1 MIDQCNHVID
11 QWSHVILCSMAVMLL
26 KDNHLKLHM
35 INLEV
40 QSIFLVFFPTSFV
53 ASGNCVVVL
62 LHPPV
67 SQVLL
72 WSLKQSG
79 PQLQPVHNQLH
90 PPAPVS
96 CDIESGGCGLCMR
109 GCGQLVGLASL
120 TSKGTGSINYN
131 FCV

>member
-1 MIDQCNHVID
+1 MWGHVIDEWGHVID
-11 QWSHVILCSMAVMLL
+11 QWSHVILCAMAAMLL
-26 KDNHLKLHM
+26 KDYHLKLHM

-40 QSIFLVFFPTSFV
+40 QSIFFVFPTILG

-72 WSLKQSG
+72 WSLAQSG

-96 CDIESGGCGLCMR
+96 CDMERGGCGLCMS
-109 GCGQLVGLASL
+109 GCGQ
-120 TSKGTGSINYN
+120 
-131 FCV
+131 F